1 MERHMIQWLRVT
13 SLAAAL
19 ALAARAAGAQSI
31 SLYGF
36 GGGYSALNDLT
47 AATLSTVSFKTG
59 WNVGAGLGL
68 SLLSVLEI
76 RGDVALV
83 NSQRQGTGANS
94 DWRKVFSGG
103 DLKLKLP
110 LPVVSPYV
118 FAGGGVV
125 MLDEEGTTTP
135 ISSRRAGRGG
145 AGVDL
150 SLGKLGVFAQAAGW
164 FYKWDATKFPAFTEQ
179 QFDVLYSAGLTYRFG
194 S

>member
-1 MERHMIQWLRVT
+1 MMKVLRIPSIT
-13 SLAAAL
+13 AAL
-19 ALAARAAGAQSI
+19 ALWTSALQAQTF

-47 AATLSTVSFKTG
+47 PATLSTVNFKTG

-76 RGDVALV
+76 RGEVALV
-83 NSQRQGTGANS
+83 NSRRQGAGTNT
-94 DWRKVFSGG
+94 DWRKIFSGG
-103 DLKLKLP
+103 DLKLRLP
-110 LPVVSPYV
+110 LPLVSPYV

-145 AGVDL
+145 VGVDV
-150 SLGKLGVFAQAAGW
+150 SLGRLGVLAQAASW
-164 FYKWDATKFPAFTEQ
+164 FYQWDATKFPSFTEQ
-179 QFDVLYSAGLTYRFG
+179 QFDVLYSVGLRYRLG